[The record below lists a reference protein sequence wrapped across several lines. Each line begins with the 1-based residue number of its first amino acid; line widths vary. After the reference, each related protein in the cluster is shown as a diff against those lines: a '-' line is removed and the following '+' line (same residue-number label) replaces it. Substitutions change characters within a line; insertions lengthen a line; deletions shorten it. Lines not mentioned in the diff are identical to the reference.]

1 MAASPFKERKPD
13 MAQGPRTDRPDTR
26 QHPAPQ
32 QGRTATPPSAG
43 RRPAGLDTD
52 LGDLLYDHIMGL
64 N

>member
-1 MAASPFKERKPD
+1 